1 MTVLT
6 YAGMWWADGHRF
18 VSWAAPSIDVIKGT
32 KQALEV
38 ARVPRIS
45 RSCTNVRGHGGVKRS
60 VVFVHARLRALP
72 FIARFDIRSYYETM
86 DHSVL
91 NRIIT
96 DALVPP
102 KLVSVVQEY
111 LAVPDVRSTGR
122 GMVAGGS
129 LSPLLGAIYLSPLDT
144 AIEDLREHCDV
155 DYIRYADDFIIMART
170 RFLLR
175 RAIARMHQVL
185 TDLRLQVHP
194 DKRFI
199 GRAERGCDFLGFVLH
214 PHRHLEPSPVSIQR
228 LCERARRLHEH
239 GADHQRLRR
248 YVHHWHLWFTSG
260 LGHLAGPPAH
270 ETRYW
275 QHVVNYCGLDLPVHP
290 GQ

>member
-6 YAGMWWADGHRF
+6 YSGMWWADGHRF
-18 VSWAAPSIDVIKGT
+18 VSWAAPSIDVIKET

-102 KLVSVVQEY
+102 KLASVVQEY

-144 AIEDLREHCDV
+144 AMEDLREHCDV

-214 PHRHLEPSPVSIQR
+214 PHRHLEPSPVSIKR
-228 LCERARRLHEH
+228 LCERAR
-239 GADHQRLRR
+239 
-248 YVHHWHLWFTSG
+248 
-260 LGHLAGPPAH
+260 
-270 ETRYW
+270 
-275 QHVVNYCGLDLPVHP
+275 VNVPV
-290 GQ
+290 

>member
-1 MTVLT
+1 M
-6 YAGMWWADGHRF
+6 
-18 VSWAAPSIDVIKGT
+18 
-32 KQALEV
+32 
-38 ARVPRIS
+38 
-45 RSCTNVRGHGGVKRS
+45 
-60 VVFVHARLRALP
+60 
-72 FIARFDIRSYYETM
+72 
-86 DHSVL
+86 
-91 NRIIT
+91 
-96 DALVPP
+96 
-102 KLVSVVQEY
+102 QEY

-175 RAIARMHQVL
+175 RAITRMHQVL
-185 TDLRLQVHP
+185 NDLRLQVHP

-199 GRAERGCDFLGFVLH
+199 GRSERGCDFLGFVLH